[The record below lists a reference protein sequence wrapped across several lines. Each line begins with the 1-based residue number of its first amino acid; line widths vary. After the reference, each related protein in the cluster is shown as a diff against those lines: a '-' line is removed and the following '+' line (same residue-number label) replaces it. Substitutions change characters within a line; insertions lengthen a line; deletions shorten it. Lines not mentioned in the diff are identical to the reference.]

1 MTFSVRWL
9 DAQEASF
16 HAELAALQAPM
27 AELDPELT
35 QTVSAILQQVMAE
48 GDQAL
53 LQLTRDFDHFA
64 VDHATELALS
74 RDDLSQALDAI
85 DDTQR
90 AALEAA
96 AQRITHYHSQQLT
109 AADWSIADSHNSR
122 LGQRVSALSRVGL
135 YVPGGKASY
144 PSSVLMNAIPAKVAG
159 VRDLTMVV
167 PAPKGELNP
176 VVLAA
181 AGLAG
186 VDRVYL
192 IGGAQA
198 VAALAY
204 GTQSI
209 QAVDKI
215 VGPGNRYVAEA
226 KRQVFGR
233 VGIDMIA
240 GPSEIFVIADGSVD
254 PNWVAL
260 DLMSQAEHDEMAQ
273 AVLISPDATYLCSV
287 EAALGQLMDTM
298 PRREIIEASLSNR
311 GAFIKVK
318 DLAQA
323 AEVSNRFGP
332 EHLELAVTEPRS
344 LLELIDSAGAVFLGG
359 YSSEALGDYCAGTNH
374 VLPTS
379 GAARFSS
386 PLGVYDFQKRT
397 SVIEMSRQGAEALA
411 EIAGVLADSE
421 SLSAHAEAA
430 RVRKSAS

>member
-9 DAQEASF
+9 DAQEGTFDAQ
-16 HAELAALQAPM
+16 LTALQAPM

-35 QTVSAILQQVMAE
+35 QTVSAILQRVMTE
-48 GDQAL
+48 GDEAVL
-53 LQLTRDFDHFA
+53 KLTRDLDHHEVDAFA
-64 VDHATELALS
+64 DLSLA
-74 RDDLSQALDAI
+74 REDLSQALDSI
-85 DDTQR
+85 DDAQR
-90 AALEAA
+90 AALETA
-96 AQRITHYHSQQLT
+96 AQRIKDYHSQQLT
-109 AADWSIADSHNSR
+109 AADWSIVDSHNST

-159 VRDLTMVV
+159 VGELTMVV
-167 PAPKGELNP
+167 PAPSGELNP

-204 GTQSI
+204 GTESI
-209 QAVDKI
+209 RAVDKI

-254 PNWVAL
+254 PKWVAL

-273 AVLISPDATYLCSV
+273 AVLISPDAAYLRSV
-287 EAALGQLMDTM
+287 ELALGQLMETM
-298 PRREIIEASLSNR
+298 PRRGIIEASLRNR
-311 GAFIKVK
+311 GAFIKVQ
-318 DLAQA
+318 DLGQA
-323 AEVSNRFGP
+323 ADVSNRFGP
-332 EHLELAVTEPRS
+332 EHLELAVTEPQL
-344 LLELIDSAGAVFLGG
+344 LLEQIDSAGAVFLGG

-397 SVIEMSRQGAEALA
+397 SVIEMSREGAVALA

-421 SLSAHAEAA
+421 SLSAHAAAA
-430 RVRKSAS
+430 RIRKPAS

>member
-1 MTFSVRWL
+1 MTFSIRWL

-16 HAELAALQAPM
+16 DSHLATLQAPM

-35 QTVSAILQQVMAE
+35 QIVSAILQRVMAE
-48 GDQAL
+48 GDGAV
-53 LQLTRDFDHFA
+53 LQLTRDFDHYSVNDF
-64 VDHATELALS
+64 TELSLS
-74 RDDLSQALDAI
+74 RDDLSQSLAAI

-96 AQRITHYHSQQLT
+96 AQRIKHYHSHQLT
-109 AADWSIADSHNSR
+109 AADWSIADSHNST

-159 VRDLTMVV
+159 VEDLTMVV
-167 PAPKGELNP
+167 PAPNGELNP

-204 GTQSI
+204 GTESI

-254 PNWVAL
+254 PKWVAL

-273 AVLISPDATYLCSV
+273 AVLISPDAAYLRSV
-287 EAALGQLMDTM
+287 ELALGQLIETM
-298 PRREIIEASLSNR
+298 SRREIIEASLSDR
-311 GAFIKVK
+311 GAFIKVQ

-323 AEVSNRFGP
+323 AAVSNRFGP

-344 LLELIDSAGAVFLGG
+344 LLELIDNAGAVFLGG

-397 SVIEMSRQGAEALA
+397 SVIEMSREGAEALA

-421 SLSAHAEAA
+421 SLSAHAAAA
-430 RVRKSAS
+430 RIRKPAT

>member
-1 MTFSVRWL
+1 
-9 DAQEASF
+9 
-16 HAELAALQAPM
+16 
-27 AELDPELT
+27 
-35 QTVSAILQQVMAE
+35 
-48 GDQAL
+48 
-53 LQLTRDFDHFA
+53 
-64 VDHATELALS
+64 
-74 RDDLSQALDAI
+74 
-85 DDTQR
+85 
-90 AALEAA
+90 
-96 AQRITHYHSQQLT
+96 
-109 AADWSIADSHNSR
+109 
-122 LGQRVSALSRVGL
+122 
-135 YVPGGKASY
+135 
-144 PSSVLMNAIPAKVAG
+144 
-159 VRDLTMVV
+159 MVV
-167 PAPKGELNP
+167 PAPNGELNP

-204 GTQSI
+204 GTESI

-254 PNWVAL
+254 PKWVAL

-273 AVLISPDATYLCSV
+273 AVLISPDAAYLRSV
-287 EAALGQLMDTM
+287 ELALGQLIETM
-298 PRREIIEASLSNR
+298 SRREIIEASLSDR
-311 GAFIKVK
+311 GAFIKVQ

-323 AEVSNRFGP
+323 AAVSNRFGP

-344 LLELIDSAGAVFLGG
+344 LLELIDNAGAVFLGG

-397 SVIEMSRQGAEALA
+397 SVIEMSREGAEALA

-421 SLSAHAEAA
+421 SLSAHAAAA
-430 RVRKSAS
+430 RIRKPAT

>member
-9 DAQEASF
+9 DAQEGTFEAQ
-16 HAELAALQAPM
+16 LTALQAPM
-27 AELDPELT
+27 ADLDPELT
-35 QTVSAILQQVMAE
+35 QTVSAILQRVMAE
-48 GDQAL
+48 GDKAVL
-53 LQLTRDFDHFA
+53 TLTRDLDHHEVDAFA
-64 VDHATELALS
+64 DLS
-74 RDDLSQALDAI
+74 LVKEDLSQALDSI
-85 DDTQR
+85 DDAQR
-90 AALEAA
+90 AALETA
-96 AQRITHYHSQQLT
+96 AQRIKDYHSQQLT
-109 AADWSIADSHNSR
+109 AADWSIVDSHNSA
-122 LGQRVSALSRVGL
+122 LGQRVSALSSVGL

-159 VRDLTMVV
+159 VGELTMVV
-167 PAPKGELNP
+167 PAPNGELNP

-181 AGLAG
+181 ASLAG

-204 GTQSI
+204 GTESI
-209 QAVDKI
+209 RAVDKI

-254 PNWVAL
+254 PKWVAL

-273 AVLISPDATYLCSV
+273 AVLISPDAAYLRSV
-287 EAALGQLMDTM
+287 ELAVGQLMETM
-298 PRREIIEASLSNR
+298 PRRGIIEASLRNR
-311 GAFIKVK
+311 GAFIKVQ
-318 DLAQA
+318 DLGQA
-323 AEVSNRFGP
+323 AELSNRFGP

-344 LLELIDSAGAVFLGG
+344 LLEQIDSAGAVFLGG
-359 YSSEALGDYCAGTNH
+359 YSSEALGDYCAGSNH

-397 SVIEMSRQGAEALA
+397 SVIEISRDGAVALA

-421 SLSAHAEAA
+421 SLSAHAAAA
-430 RVRKSAS
+430 RIRKPAS

>member
-9 DAQEASF
+9 DAQEGTFDAK
-16 HAELAALQAPM
+16 LTALQAPM

-35 QTVSAILQQVMAE
+35 QTVSAILQRVMAE
-48 GDQAL
+48 GDEAVL
-53 LQLTRDFDHFA
+53 KLTRDLDHHEVDAFA
-64 VDHATELALS
+64 DLSLA
-74 RDDLSQALDAI
+74 REDLSQALDSI
-85 DDTQR
+85 DDAQR
-90 AALEAA
+90 AALETA
-96 AQRITHYHSQQLT
+96 AQRIKDYHSQQLT
-109 AADWSIADSHNSR
+109 AADWSIVDSHNST

-159 VRDLTMVV
+159 VGELTMVV
-167 PAPKGELNP
+167 PAPSGELNP

-204 GTQSI
+204 GTESI
-209 QAVDKI
+209 RAVDKI

-254 PNWVAL
+254 PKWVAL

-273 AVLISPDATYLCSV
+273 AVLISPDAAYLRSV
-287 EAALGQLMDTM
+287 ELALGQLMETM
-298 PRREIIEASLSNR
+298 PRRGIIEASLRNR
-311 GAFIKVK
+311 GAFIKVQ
-318 DLAQA
+318 DLGQA
-323 AEVSNRFGP
+323 ADVSNRFGP
-332 EHLELAVTEPRS
+332 EHLELAVTEPQL
-344 LLELIDSAGAVFLGG
+344 LLEQIDSAGAVFLGG

-397 SVIEMSRQGAEALA
+397 SVIEMSREGAVALA

-421 SLSAHAEAA
+421 SLSAHAAAA
-430 RVRKSAS
+430 RIRKPAS

>member
-1 MTFSVRWL
+1 MAFSVRWL
-9 DAQEASF
+9 DAQETSF

-35 QTVSAILQQVMAE
+35 QTVSTILQHVMAE

-53 LQLTRDFDHFA
+53 LQLTRDFDHYA
-64 VDHATELALS
+64 VDDVTELSLS

-85 DDTQR
+85 DDSQR
-90 AALEAA
+90 AALQAA

-159 VRDLTMVV
+159 VEDLTMVV
-167 PAPKGELNP
+167 PAPNGELNP

-204 GTQSI
+204 GTESI

-254 PNWVAL
+254 PKWVAL

-273 AVLISPDATYLCSV
+273 AVLISPDDAYLRSV
-287 EAALGQLMDTM
+287 
-298 PRREIIEASLSNR
+298 
-311 GAFIKVK
+311 
-318 DLAQA
+318 
-323 AEVSNRFGP
+323 
-332 EHLELAVTEPRS
+332 
-344 LLELIDSAGAVFLGG
+344 
-359 YSSEALGDYCAGTNH
+359 
-374 VLPTS
+374 
-379 GAARFSS
+379 
-386 PLGVYDFQKRT
+386 
-397 SVIEMSRQGAEALA
+397 
-411 EIAGVLADSE
+411 
-421 SLSAHAEAA
+421 
-430 RVRKSAS
+430 

>member
-1 MTFSVRWL
+1 MAFSVRWL
-9 DAQEASF
+9 DAQETSF

-35 QTVSAILQQVMAE
+35 QTVSTIVQHVMAE

-53 LQLTRDFDHFA
+53 LQLTRDFDHYA
-64 VDHATELALS
+64 VDDVTELSLS

-85 DDTQR
+85 DDSQR
-90 AALEAA
+90 AALQAA

-159 VRDLTMVV
+159 VEDLTMVV
-167 PAPKGELNP
+167 PAPNGELNP

-204 GTQSI
+204 GTESI

-254 PNWVAL
+254 PKWVAL

-273 AVLISPDATYLCSV
+273 AVLISPDDAYLRSV
-287 EAALGQLMDTM
+287 ELALGQLIEKM

-311 GAFIKVK
+311 GAFIKVQ

-332 EHLELAVTEPRS
+332 EHLELAVTAPRS

-397 SVIEMSRQGAEALA
+397 SVIEMSREGAEALA

-421 SLSAHAEAA
+421 SLSAHAAAA
-430 RVRKSAS
+430 RIRKPAD